1 MKFVPK
7 DPGPSAENSSGGGL
21 EHFLKEAA
29 LMLAAHWVLGL
40 LIPLTLALLA
50 ALVFLLTAWLST

>member
-7 DPGPSAENSSGGGL
+7 DPGPSSENSSGGGL
-21 EHFLKEAA
+21 ENFLKEAA

-40 LIPLTLALLA
+40 LIPLALALLVGLA
-50 ALVFLLTAWLST
+50 YLLTAWLGT